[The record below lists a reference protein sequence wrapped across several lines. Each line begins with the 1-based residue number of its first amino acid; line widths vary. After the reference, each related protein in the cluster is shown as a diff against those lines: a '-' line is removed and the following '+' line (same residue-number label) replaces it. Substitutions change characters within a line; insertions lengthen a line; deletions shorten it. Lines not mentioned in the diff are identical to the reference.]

1 MYVIN
6 GHEDD
11 AKLYHKLQAELTV
24 KELELSRQLDKLA
37 RNTDYI
43 MDSLDAAISEEAIKY
58 YTDYE

>member
-6 GHEDD
+6 GHEYD

-24 KELELSRQLDKLA
+24 KELELSRQLDTLA